1 MKLLSNAIILAT
13 QWHNGQVDKAG
24 KPYILHPLRVM
35 LKVNFIEI
43 KIVAVLHDILE
54 DTECTYQNLK
64 EIGLSNELIE
74 AIYCLTRQKNEDYMD
89 FIKRCKQNPIARIVK
104 LADLED
110 NCDLSRI
117 ENPTEKDYERVKKY
131 KKATNELLY
140 G

>member
-24 KPYILHPLRVM
+24 KPYILHPLRMM
-35 LKVNFIEI
+35 LKVNNIEI
-43 KIVAVLHDILE
+43 KIVAVLHDVLE

-64 EIGLSNELIE
+64 EIGLNNELIE

-89 FIKRCKQNPIARIVK
+89 FIKRCKHNPIARIVK

-131 KKATNELLY
+131 KKAINELLY
-140 G
+140 S